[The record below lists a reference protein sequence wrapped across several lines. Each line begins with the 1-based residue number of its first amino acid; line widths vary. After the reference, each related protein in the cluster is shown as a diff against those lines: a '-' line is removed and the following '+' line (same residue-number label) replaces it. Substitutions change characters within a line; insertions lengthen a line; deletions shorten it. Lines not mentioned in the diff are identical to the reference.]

1 METIYNEVMAI
12 LSRLNIQVEPDEIF
26 ISNKSEVA
34 AELINYFM
42 DITGGMGLGQKKK
55 S

>member
-1 METIYNEVMAI
+1 METIYNEVMTI

-42 DITGGMGLGQKKK
+42 DITGGLRGTEKK